1 MPAATSS
8 LLDFFILVGQ
18 LKSTK
23 RTGWVISGVHLP
35 ESVADHMYRASLIS
49 LVLSPAPAR
58 DHAVKLALAHDLAEA
73 RVGDLTPHCGV
84 SAADKHAREREAMAE
99 IRDTLLAGSDV
110 GAELYRLWEEYEAG
124 ESEAAVLMKDI
135 DKFEMILT
143 AFEYEQRGMP
153 EGIDLQEFYTS
164 TEGKFWTPQIQALV
178 KELMDRRNGWKARG
192 KE

>member
-1 MPAATSS
+1 M
-8 LLDFFILVGQ
+8 DFFVLVGQ
-18 LKSTK
+18 LKATK
-23 RTGWVISGVHLP
+23 RTGWVLCGVQLP

-84 SAADKHAREREAMAE
+84 TPEDKHAREREAMVE
-99 IRDTLLAGSDV
+99 IRDRLLKGSPIGV
-110 GAELYRLWEEYEAG
+110 ELYELWAEYEKG

-153 EGIDLQEFYTS
+153 EGIDLEQFFTS
-164 TEGKFWTPQIQALV
+164 TEGKFRTKQIQDLV
-178 KELMDRRNGWKARG
+178 TELMERRRVWQEAKA
-192 KE
+192 KSASI